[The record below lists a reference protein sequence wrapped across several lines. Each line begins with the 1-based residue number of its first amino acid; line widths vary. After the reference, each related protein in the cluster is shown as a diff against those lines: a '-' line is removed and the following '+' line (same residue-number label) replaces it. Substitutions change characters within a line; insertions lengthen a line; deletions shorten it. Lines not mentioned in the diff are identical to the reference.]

1 MVKTDEKILRTLQ
14 KSGAVSVDSLSDKL
28 NISRQ
33 YLHRK
38 LKEMVEQGRVIKM
51 GEAPH
56 VFYSAAPTNDTE
68 IFELV
73 PYEKEQFLNQHFMII
88 DALGNQL
95 IGLAAMKYF
104 TSNQRLPLLKTIDE
118 YIETRKKYLAFYN
131 NEHVI
136 EGLEKLKNTKDI
148 GAIGVDELYYLD
160 FYAIERFGKTNLGC
174 LMHYAK
180 QGQNKQLMKK
190 IADEIKNR
198 LLHFIQL
205 HQIDAVLFVPPT
217 IPRKIQIMSML
228 EKLLQLDLPPVNVR
242 KVSNAIAVPQKALS
256 KLYERVANARNT
268 FVVLEQKKYKNVL
281 ILDDAIGSG
290 ATINEIA
297 KKLKGKK
304 VAQHIVG
311 LAITGSYKGFE
322 VISEL

>member
-1 MVKTDEKILRTLQ
+1 ML
-14 KSGAVSVDSLSDKL
+14 
-28 NISRQ
+28 
-33 YLHRK
+33 
-38 LKEMVEQGRVIKM
+38 
-51 GEAPH
+51 
-56 VFYSAAPTNDTE
+56 
-68 IFELV
+68 
-73 PYEKEQFLNQHFMII
+73 I

-95 IGLAAMKYF
+95 TGLSAMHYF
-104 TSNQRLPLLKTIDE
+104 TSNQHLPLLKTIDE

-131 NEHVI
+131 AAHLI
-136 EGLEKLKNTKDI
+136 DGLEKLKNTNGI
-148 GAIGVDELYYLD
+148 GDIGVDELYYLD

-190 IADEIKNR
+190 IADEIKNQ
-198 LLHFIQL
+198 LLHFIEV
-205 HQIDAVLFVPPT
+205 HQIDAILFVPPT
-217 IPRKIQIMSML
+217 IPRKVQIMSTL
-228 EKLLQLDLPPVNVR
+228 EKLLNLDLPTINVR

-268 FVVLEQKKYKNVL
+268 FVVLEQKKYKNLL

-297 KKLKGKK
+297 IKVKNKK

-311 LAITGSYKGFE
+311 LAITESFKGFE

>member
-1 MVKTDEKILRTLQ
+1 VKTDDRILKFL
-14 KSGAVSVDSLSDKL
+14 KENDASSIDKL
-28 NISRQ
+28 ANGLSISRQ

-38 LKEMVEQGRVIKM
+38 VKELVEQNKLIKM

-56 VFYSAAPTNDTE
+56 VYYNIAPFITSEKN
-68 IFELV
+68 ELV

-95 IGLAAMKYF
+95 IGLSAMQYF
-104 TSNQRLPLLKTIDE
+104 TSNQQLPLLKTIDE
-118 YIETRKKYLAFYN
+118 FIQTRKRYLAFYN
-131 NEHVI
+131 DEHLI
-136 EGLEKLKNTKDI
+136 DGIQKLENTKGI
-148 GAIGVDELYYLD
+148 GEIGVDEFYYLD

-180 QGQNKQLMKK
+180 QGQNKKLMKD
-190 IADEIKNR
+190 IADNIRNR
-198 LLHFIQL
+198 VLNFITL

-217 IPRKIQIMSML
+217 IQRKVQIMSTL
-228 EKLLQLDLPPVNVR
+228 EKLLALGIPTINVK
-242 KVSNAIAVPQKALS
+242 KVTNAIAVPQKALS
-256 KLYERVANARNT
+256 KLFERVANARNT
-268 FVVLEQKKYKNVL
+268 FVVLEQTNYKKVL

-297 KKLKGKK
+297 VKLKSKNIAK
-304 VAQHIVG
+304 HIIG
-311 LAITGSYKGFE
+311 LSITGSYKGFE

>member
-1 MVKTDEKILRTLQ
+1 MKTEEKILQSLQ
-14 KSGAVSVDSLSDKL
+14 KSGAVSVENLSEIL
-28 NISRQ
+28 NVSRQ
-33 YLHRK
+33 YVHRK
-38 LKEMVEQGRVIKM
+38 LKEMMEQNRVIKM

-56 VFYSAAPTNDTE
+56 VFYSLALKNETQKSA
-68 IFELV
+68 LV
-73 PYEKEQFLNQHFMII
+73 PYEKEQFLNHHFMLI

-95 IGLAAMKYF
+95 MGLSAMKYF
-104 TSNQRLPLLKTIDE
+104 TSNQHLPLLKTVDE
-118 YIETRKKYLAFYN
+118 YIETRKKYLNFYN
-131 NEHVI
+131 NEHLI
-136 EGLEKLKNTKDI
+136 DGLEKLKNTKDI

-180 QGQNKQLMKK
+180 QGQNKQLMKT
-190 IADEIKNR
+190 IADEVRNR
-198 LLHFIQL
+198 LFHFIEL
-205 HQIDAVLFVPPT
+205 HKIDAILFVPPT
-217 IPRKIQIMSML
+217 IPRKVQIMSTL
-228 EKLLQLDLPPVNVR
+228 EKLLQLDLPTVNVR

-268 FVVLEQKKYKNVL
+268 FVVLEKKKFKKVL

-297 KKLKGKK
+297 KKLKDKK
-304 VAQHIVG
+304 IAQHIVG
-311 LAITGSYKGFE
+311 LSITGSYKGFE

>member
-1 MVKTDEKILRTLQ
+1 MKTDERILRLLQ
-14 KSGAVSVDSLSDKL
+14 KKGAVSVDVLSDNL

-38 LKEMVEQGRVIKM
+38 LKEMLEQHEVIKM

-56 VFYSAAPTNDTE
+56 VFYSAAQKNKTE
-68 IFELV
+68 TAELV
-73 PYEKEQFLNQHFMII
+73 PYEKEQFLNQHFMLI

-95 IGLAAMKYF
+95 SGLAAMKYF
-104 TSNQRLPLLKTIDE
+104 TSNQKLTLLKTIDE
-118 YIETRKKYLAFYN
+118 FIDTRKKYLAFYN
-131 NEHVI
+131 SEYLIN
-136 EGLEKLKNTKDI
+136 GLEKLQNTKDI

-180 QGQNKQLMKK
+180 QGQNKLLMKK
-190 IADEIKNR
+190 IADEIRNR

-217 IPRKIQIMSML
+217 IPRKVQIMSAL
-228 EKLLQLDLPPVNVR
+228 EKLLQLNLPTISIR
-242 KVSNAIAVPQKALS
+242 KVNNAIAVPQKALS

-268 FVVLEQKKYKNVL
+268 FVLLEKKRYKNVL

-297 KKLKGKK
+297 KKLKDKK
-304 VAQHIVG
+304 IAQHIVG

>member
-1 MVKTDEKILRTLQ
+1 MKTDERILRLLQ
-14 KSGAVSVDSLSDKL
+14 KKGAVSVDVLSDNL

-38 LKEMVEQGRVIKM
+38 LKEMLEQHEVIKM

-56 VFYSAAPTNDTE
+56 VFYSAAQKNKTE
-68 IFELV
+68 TAELV
-73 PYEKEQFLNQHFMII
+73 PYEKEQFLNQHFMLI

-95 IGLAAMKYF
+95 SGLAAMKYF
-104 TSNQRLPLLKTIDE
+104 TSNQKLTLLKTIDE
-118 YIETRKKYLAFYN
+118 FIDTRKKYLAFYN
-131 NEHVI
+131 SEYLIN
-136 EGLEKLKNTKDI
+136 GLEKLQNTKDI

-180 QGQNKQLMKK
+180 QGQNKLLMKK
-190 IADEIKNR
+190 IADEIRNR

-217 IPRKIQIMSML
+217 IPRKVQIMSAL
-228 EKLLQLDLPPVNVR
+228 EKLLQLNLPTISIR
-242 KVSNAIAVPQKALS
+242 KVNNAIAVPQKALS

-268 FVVLEQKKYKNVL
+268 FVLLEKKRYKNVL

-297 KKLKGKK
+297 KKLKDKK
-304 VAQHIVG
+304 IAQHIAG

>member
-1 MVKTDEKILRTLQ
+1 MKTDERILRLLQ
-14 KSGAVSVDSLSDKL
+14 KKGAVSVDVLSDNL

-38 LKEMVEQGRVIKM
+38 LKEMLEQHEVIKM

-56 VFYSAAPTNDTE
+56 VFYSAAQKNKTE
-68 IFELV
+68 TAELV
-73 PYEKEQFLNQHFMII
+73 PYEKEQFLNQHFMLI

-95 IGLAAMKYF
+95 SGLAAMKYF
-104 TSNQRLPLLKTIDE
+104 TSNQKLTLLKTIDE
-118 YIETRKKYLAFYN
+118 FIDTRKKYLAFYN
-131 NEHVI
+131 SEYLIN
-136 EGLEKLKNTKDI
+136 GLEKLQNTKDI

-180 QGQNKQLMKK
+180 QGQNKLLMKK
-190 IADEIKNR
+190 TADEIRNR

-217 IPRKIQIMSML
+217 IPRKVQIMSAL
-228 EKLLQLDLPPVNVR
+228 EKLLQLNLPTISIR
-242 KVSNAIAVPQKALS
+242 KVNNAIAVPQKALS

-268 FVVLEQKKYKNVL
+268 FVLLEKKRYKNVL

-297 KKLKGKK
+297 KKLKDKK
-304 VAQHIVG
+304 IAQHIVG

>member
-1 MVKTDEKILRTLQ
+1 MKTEEKLLRAIQKNGAISVENLSSTL
-14 KSGAVSVDSLSDKL
+14 K
-28 NISRQ
+28 ISRQ

-38 LKEMVEQGRVIKM
+38 LKEMLEQNRVVKM

-56 VFYSAAPTNDTE
+56 VYYSIAAIKE
-68 IFELV
+68 IEKQELV
-73 PYEKEQFLNQHFMII
+73 SYEKEQFLNQHFMLI
-88 DALGNQL
+88 DPLGNML
-95 IGLAAMKYF
+95 SGLPAMKYF
-104 TSNQRLPLLKTIDE
+104 TNNQHLPLLKTIDE
-118 YIETRKKYLAFYN
+118 YLVTRKKYLAFYN
-131 NEHVI
+131 TEHLI
-136 EGLEKLKNTKDI
+136 DGLEKLKKTKDI
-148 GAIGVDELYYLD
+148 GPVGVDELYYLD

-190 IADEIKNR
+190 IADEIKNQ
-198 LLHFIQL
+198 LQHFISQ
-205 HQIDAVLFVPPT
+205 HQIDSILFVPPT
-217 IPRKIQIMSML
+217 IPRKVQIMSVL
-228 EKLLQLDLPPVNVR
+228 ENLLKLDVPTINVR

-268 FVVLEQKKYKNVL
+268 FVVLEQNKYKNLL

-297 KKLKGKK
+297 KKVKDKK
-304 VAQHIVG
+304 VAKHVVG
-311 LAITGSYKGFE
+311 LAISGSYKGFE

>member
-1 MVKTDEKILRTLQ
+1 MKTDEKILRVLQ
-14 KSGAVSVDSLSDKL
+14 KNGAVSIDNLSVILK
-28 NISRQ
+28 ISRQ

-38 LKEMVEQGRVIKM
+38 LKEMLEQGRVIKM

-56 VFYSAAPTNDTE
+56 VFYSVASKNDDE
-68 IFELV
+68 KFEMV
-73 PYEKEQFLNQHFMII
+73 SYEKEQFLNQHFMII

-95 IGLAAMKYF
+95 SGLAAMKYF
-104 TSNQRLPLLKTIDE
+104 TSNQHLPLLKTIDE
-118 YIETRKKYLAFYN
+118 YIETRKKYLSFYN
-131 NEHVI
+131 DEHLI
-136 EGLEKLKNTKDI
+136 NGLEKLKTTKDI

-190 IADEIKNR
+190 IADEIRNR

-217 IPRKIQIMSML
+217 IPRKVQIMSTM
-228 EKLLQLDLPPVNVR
+228 EKLLNLGLPTINVR

-268 FVVLEQKKYKNVL
+268 FVVLEQKKYKNLL

-297 KKLKGKK
+297 KKVKDKK
-304 VAQHIVG
+304 VAQHVVG

>member
-1 MVKTDEKILRTLQ
+1 MKTDERILRLLQ
-14 KSGAVSVDSLSDKL
+14 KKRAVSVDVLSDNL

-38 LKEMVEQGRVIKM
+38 LKEMLEQHEVIKM

-56 VFYSAAPTNDTE
+56 VFYSAAQKNKTE
-68 IFELV
+68 TAELV
-73 PYEKEQFLNQHFMII
+73 PYEKEQFLNQHFMLI

-95 IGLAAMKYF
+95 SGLAAMKYF
-104 TSNQRLPLLKTIDE
+104 TSNQKLTLLKTIDE
-118 YIETRKKYLAFYN
+118 FIDTRKKYLAFYN
-131 NEHVI
+131 SEYLIN
-136 EGLEKLKNTKDI
+136 GLEKLQNTKDI

-160 FYAIERFGKTNLGC
+160 FYTIERFGKTNLGC

-180 QGQNKQLMKK
+180 QGQNKLLMKK
-190 IADEIKNR
+190 IADEIRNR

-217 IPRKIQIMSML
+217 IPRKVQIMSAL
-228 EKLLQLDLPPVNVR
+228 EKLLQLNLPTISIR
-242 KVSNAIAVPQKALS
+242 KVNNAIAVPQKALS

-268 FVVLEQKKYKNVL
+268 FVLLEKKRYKNVL

-297 KKLKGKK
+297 KKLKDKK
-304 VAQHIVG
+304 IAQHIVG

>member
-1 MVKTDEKILRTLQ
+1 MKTDERILHILQ
-14 KSGAVSVDSLSDKL
+14 KDGATSVENLSVILK
-28 NISRQ
+28 ISRQ

-38 LKEMVEQGRVIKM
+38 LNEMLEQNRVIKM

-56 VFYSAAPTNDTE
+56 VFYNIAPAMDKQSST
-68 IFELV
+68 IV
-73 PYEKEQFLNQHFMII
+73 SYEKERFLDEYFMLI

-95 IGLAAMKYF
+95 NGLSAMHYF
-104 TSNQRLPLLKTIDE
+104 TSNQHLPLLKTIDE
-118 YIETRKKYLAFYN
+118 YIETRKKYLDFYN
-131 NEHVI
+131 EEHLI
-136 EGLEKLKNTKDI
+136 NGLEKLKNTKGI
-148 GAIGVDELYYLD
+148 GEIGVDELYYLD

-180 QGQNKQLMKK
+180 QGQNKQLMKI
-190 IADEIKNR
+190 IADQIKNR
-198 LLHFIQL
+198 LLHFIKA

-217 IPRKIQIMSML
+217 IPRKVQIMSTL
-228 EKLLQLDLPPVNVR
+228 ERLLSLELPSINVR

-268 FVVLEQKKYKNVL
+268 FVVLEKKKYKNIL

-297 KKLKGKK
+297 KKIKDKK
-304 VAQHIVG
+304 VAKHTIG

>member
-1 MVKTDEKILRTLQ
+1 MKTDEKILRVLQ
-14 KSGAVSVDSLSDKL
+14 KNGAVSVDTLSEKL

-38 LKEMVEQGRVIKM
+38 LKEMLEQNKVIKM

-56 VFYSAAPTNDTE
+56 VFYSVAPTSNTE
-68 IFELV
+68 TAELV
-73 PYEKEQFLNQHFMII
+73 PYEKEQFLNQHFMLI

-104 TSNQRLPLLKTIDE
+104 ASNQHLPLLKTVDEFID
-118 YIETRKKYLAFYN
+118 TRKKYLAFYN
-131 NEHVI
+131 SEHLI
-136 EGLEKLKNTKDI
+136 DGLEKLKNTKDI

-180 QGQNKQLMKK
+180 QGQNKLLMKK
-190 IADEIKNR
+190 IADEIRNR
-198 LLHFIQL
+198 VLHFIAL

-217 IPRKIQIMSML
+217 IPRKVQIMSTL
-228 EKLLQLDLPPVNVR
+228 EKLLQLDSPTVNVR

-268 FVVLEQKKYKNVL
+268 FVVLEEKKYKNVL

-297 KKLKGKK
+297 KKLKDKK